1 MLYHHMGAAMERRS
15 GRGSLTIRACGHAIT
30 YGQTTGRAR
39 ALNGLSRSAPRAR
52 GARARGCGVLGDAR
66 RTPHA
71 PPPLTAFASAFPLT
85 FRSSLVVTL
94 YDAVTVFAVLSRVI
108 GTTSNK

>member
-39 ALNGLSRSAPRAR
+39 ALNGLARSAP
-52 GARARGCGVLGDAR
+52 RARGCGVLGDAR

-71 PPPLTAFASAFPLT
+71 PPPLTAFAIAFPLT

>member
-1 MLYHHMGAAMERRS
+1 MWTCDHVRPNNRPG
-15 GRGSLTIRACGHAIT
+15 
-30 YGQTTGRAR
+30 AR
-39 ALNGLSRSAPRAR
+39 AERTVPFRA
-52 GARARGCGVLGDAR
+52 ARARGCGVLGDAR

>member
-39 ALNGLSRSAPRAR
+39 AERTVPFRA
-52 GARARGCGVLGDAR
+52 ARARGCGVLGDAR

>member
-1 MLYHHMGAAMERRS
+1 MWTCDHVRPNNRPGARAER
-15 GRGSLTIRACGHAIT
+15 TVPFRAA
-30 YGQTTGRAR
+30 RAR
-39 ALNGLSRSAPRAR
+39 
-52 GARARGCGVLGDAR
+52 ARARGCGVLGDAR

-71 PPPLTAFASAFPLT
+71 PPPLTAFAIAFPLT

-94 YDAVTVFAVLSRVI
+94 YAAVTVFAVLSRVI